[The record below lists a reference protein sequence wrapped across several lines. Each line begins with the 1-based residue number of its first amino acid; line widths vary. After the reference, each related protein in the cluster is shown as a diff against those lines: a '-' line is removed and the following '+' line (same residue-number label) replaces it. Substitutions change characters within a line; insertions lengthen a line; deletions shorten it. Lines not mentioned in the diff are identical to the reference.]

1 MRILLVEDE
10 VELAGALRAALDRRG
25 ILADWVGSLAEAREA
40 LSGPLA
46 ATGLRAIL
54 LDRRLPDGDGLS
66 LLPAL
71 RQLPEAPP
79 VIMLTARGQTA
90 ERVEGLDA
98 GADDYLVK
106 PFAVEELL
114 ARLRVVTRRRLDPGA
129 EPMALGRLQF
139 DPVHREAHVEGSVLA
154 LPRRELALLE
164 LLLRRAGRVVLREAM
179 ESFIFGFD
187 DAPTSNTLDSH
198 VSRLRRR
205 LAEAEAGIAIHALR
219 GLGYMARAE

>member
-25 ILADWVGSLAEAREA
+25 ILVDWVASLAEAREA
-40 LSGPLA
+40 LSGPGA

-71 RQLPEAPP
+71 RHLPDAPP
-79 VIMLTARGQTA
+79 VILLTARGQTA

-114 ARLRVVTRRRLDPGA
+114 ARLRVVTRRRVDPAA
-129 EPMALGRLQF
+129 EPIALGRLHF
-139 DPVHREAHVEGSVLA
+139 DPIHREARVEGGILA

-179 ESFIFGFD
+179 EAFIFGFD
-187 DAPTSNTLDSH
+187 DTPTSNSLDSH

-219 GLGYMARAE
+219 GLGYMARPE